1 MGSLLSLHL
10 QATRNRCTGF
20 TSPVTHLQSSPD
32 PSLHEDAVAGLWF
45 RLWILCLHFLKI
57 HSLLWL
63 KVRGVT
69 NLISVR
75 ELTLTDFQ
83 QQWGW
88 RHFEGYLHKKKDWQL
103 TLEKTKS
110 VISNFFLDT
119 TDGWVIT
126 MHCIALLS
134 WCRTT
139 VSSTEGKRL
148 WEFTSDRGLWLNY
161 CVHGSSLQ
169 AFHSLQLS
177 SSSLGQ
183 KSRISC

>member
-88 RHFEGYLHKKKDWQL
+88 RHFEGYLHKKKTGNLHWKKPKVWLATSFL
-103 TLEKTKS
+103 TWLMAEW
-110 VISNFFLDT
+110 LQ
-119 TDGWVIT
+119 
-126 MHCIALLS
+126 C
-134 WCRTT
+134 T
-139 VSSTEGKRL
+139 VLPFSAGVE
-148 WEFTSDRGLWLNY
+148 
-161 CVHGSSLQ
+161 Q
-169 AFHSLQLS
+169 QFHPLKAKGYENLHQT
-177 SSSLGQ
+177 GV
-183 KSRISC
+183 CD